1 VARDPEF
8 VQMFGAEMAQM
19 MAVYQ
24 HSHAHDHT
32 RDHDHAHLHEIKP

>member
-1 VARDPEF
+1 
-8 VQMFGAEMAQM
+8 MFGAEMAQM

-32 RDHDHAHLHEIKP
+32 HDHDHAHLHEIKP